1 MPRPRKGASARCRSF
16 SPLVGVRE
24 RHLVRRSFFLPMN
37 GRLLIPSAVLV
48 AVFANVGT
56 IVFLILAP
64 LDGAIWPILGCAVA
78 GAATLS
84 IVAIHTNLFV
94 IRPTDPTP
102 APLSP
107 ARERSELRVAEA
119 SQPIV
124 GQAPLDDPLSNK
136 PLMSLVEEC
145 VSLFDELDRLR
156 PSLEPA
162 AQDFADHM
170 GCRIQEVL
178 ERSGVTI
185 IAEDLTFDRHRHQ
198 SEATAET
205 PTDGASI
212 GETQSPGFAVGRRVF
227 RRARVKLAEVAT
239 TEKGP
244 SP

>member
-1 MPRPRKGASARCRSF
+1 MPFCH
-16 SPLVGVRE
+16 PLAGVRE
-24 RHLVRRSFFLPMN
+24 RRFGSALLFLPMN
-37 GRLLIPSAVLV
+37 GRSPLLSAVLL
-48 AVFANVGT
+48 AVVANVCT
-56 IVFLILAP
+56 IVFLVVAAP
-64 LDGAIWPILGCAVA
+64 VGAIWPIRASFVA

-84 IVAIHTNLFV
+84 IIAIPFTSSV
-94 IRPTDPTP
+94 IRPADP
-102 APLSP
+102 APIPHSLAP
-107 ARERSELRVAEA
+107 ERSELRVAEA
-119 SQPIV
+119 IQPIV
-124 GQAPLDDPLSNK
+124 GQVPLDDPLTNK
-136 PLMSLVEEC
+136 PLMSLVEDC

-156 PSLEPA
+156 PSLELA

-185 IAEDLTFDRHRHQ
+185 IAEDLTFDRRRHQ
-198 SEATAET
+198 SEPTAET
-205 PTDGASI
+205 PMDGATI